1 MRTVKP
7 LPGILHWCEISDMQ
21 IETLEPIT
29 VAVDTLNKK
38 NSDMKAMVQVYR
50 SVNYTTSN

>member
-50 SVNYTTSN
+50 SVNYTPNN